1 MVARW
6 HICTAAKKSHLCS
19 ARWPQIGLLA
29 EGTVY
34 IVYSRSASARRRNRA
49 TRFTVSFA
57 NLGSVRQLG
66 MARMGRL
73 SCRLVVLPRSRDG
86 VLRDP
91 PLRGT
96 ARCFASLQ
104 VPHQREGCP
113 APREQGRHARCF
125 ETREGTDLLHTLV
138 R

>member
-57 NLGSVRQLG
+57 HLGIVRKLG
-66 MARMGRL
+66 AARVGQIACGL
-73 SCRLVVLPRSRDG
+73 LVLPHPGHRVVRAPALDGPSRRLG
-86 VLRDP
+86 
-91 PLRGT
+91 
-96 ARCFASLQ
+96 
-104 VPHQREGCP
+104 
-113 APREQGRHARCF
+113 
-125 ETREGTDLLHTLV
+125 
-138 R
+138 